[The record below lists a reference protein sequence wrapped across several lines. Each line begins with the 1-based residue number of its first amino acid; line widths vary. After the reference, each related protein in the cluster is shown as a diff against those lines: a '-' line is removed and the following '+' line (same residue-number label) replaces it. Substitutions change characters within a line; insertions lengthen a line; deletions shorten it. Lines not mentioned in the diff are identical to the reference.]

1 MDRGRSACQDSEG
14 LWASVEVLLRT
25 EGDEEDRNEAL
36 EAAKAM
42 LDADGFPADLL
53 EERADFTKVLFFFL
67 PRPYP

>member
-1 MDRGRSACQDSEG
+1 M
-14 LWASVEVLLRT
+14 LLRT

-36 EAAKAM
+36 EAAKAV